1 MRPQVI
7 LTSLLAA
14 ANIIVAR
21 PASRQTT
28 YDVSIAAVISSGL
41 DPAVVEEIFPV
52 QINILTACFENN
64 TQGCSVSSLRLQP
77 NSSTNVNENA
87 IECRAY
93 KDTAGVIPG
102 SAPFNLTSPALI
114 STNLATIST
123 LLCYVVEVD

>member
-14 ANIIVAR
+14 VNIIVAR

-41 DPAVVEEIFPV
+41 DPTVVEEIFPV
-52 QINILTACFENN
+52 KINILTACFENN
-64 TQGCSVSSLRLQP
+64 TQGCSVSSLHLQP
-77 NSSTNVNENA
+77 NSSTNVNESA

-93 KDTAGVIPG
+93 QDTAGVIPG

-123 LLCYVVEVD
+123 ILCYVVEVD